1 MFFLSL
7 NFFFFFFSYFFFFSL
22 FRSTRVNRKITFLVS
37 QCHCYERNGDCK
49 RENWINFL
57 KRAICHAKMV
67 LDRFSERF

>member
-1 MFFLSL
+1 MFFFLKL
-7 NFFFFFFSYFFFFSL
+7 FLLLLFLFFFFSL